1 MTGNKEI
8 FVKID
13 ASTTSQVKMGNGA
26 LVQANGRG
34 TIAIETKKGR
44 RFIEKVLL
52 VPDLDQNLLSLGQLL
67 DHAWIYIYTSF

>member
-26 LVQANGRG
+26 FVQANGRG

-44 RFIEKVLL
+44 RFIEEVLL
-52 VPDLDQNLLSLGQLL
+52 VPDLD
-67 DHAWIYIYTSF
+67 

>member
-13 ASTTSQVKMGNGA
+13 AYTTLQVKMGNGA
-26 LVQANGRG
+26 FVQANGRG

-44 RFIEKVLL
+44 RFIEEVLL
-52 VPDLDQNLLSLGQLL
+52 VPDLD
-67 DHAWIYIYTSF
+67 